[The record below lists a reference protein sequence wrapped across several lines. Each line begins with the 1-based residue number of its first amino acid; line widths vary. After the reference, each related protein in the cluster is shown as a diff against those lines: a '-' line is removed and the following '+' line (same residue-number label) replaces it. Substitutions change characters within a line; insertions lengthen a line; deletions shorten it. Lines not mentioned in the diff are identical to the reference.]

1 MAFSTK
7 AARENKQMFD
17 RALTFWRSSGYNP
30 ADTPRGSSWQQIE
43 HLRPY
48 LESVQQQMENEFPDI
63 PSSRIRSQV
72 MRAKTKI
79 YSQWV
84 RCRGNNET
92 NNR

>member
-7 AARENKQMFD
+7 AAHENKQMFD
-17 RALTFWRSSGYNP
+17 RALTFWRSSGYDP

-48 LESVQQQMENEFPDI
+48 TESVQQQMEKEFSDI
-63 PSSRIRSQV
+63 PASRIRGQV

-79 YSQWV
+79 YSQWAKG
-84 RCRGNNET
+84 RK
-92 NNR
+92 